1 MNDFANDM
9 AEAIF
14 DAVIR
19 DSMPLR
25 LKTEED
31 QLNWARTRRHDV
43 LTYNGGAA
51 WDRAFEAQ
59 SLEDKN
65 VYEALLNKAECDT
78 GEGSAAQALLDEI
91 NSAVDK
97 RLLDLVNAL

>member
-14 DAVIR
+14 DSVIR

-25 LKTEED
+25 LTTEEE
-31 QLNWARTRRHDV
+31 QLSWARNRRHDV

-59 SLEDKN
+59 RSEDKT

-78 GEGSAAQALLDEI
+78 GEGSAAQVLLDEL